1 MDSMDPWN
9 SNFHP
14 LGFEIQPSKV
24 WGRLRL
30 LCPCQ
35 GAKMKRE
42 PKDFAM
48 LMEVRAC
55 CFLPFWAGLRSS
67 LKKVHI
73 EQIEP
78 VGRFRTFL
86 VNTDTTIMQ
95 KGPLADSKSYIPS
108 ALFHLFLAT
117 FSDEI
122 CHPPVIVEPPT
133 TRPLRPQ
140 RWMACSGHSP
150 LSVGLPAKKSFWRP
164 KGWRLLKP
172 SPVSPTWSSIL
183 YQFQNVRIN
192 LSNPKSKWLKSRVP
206 KVKTDLVWSFLGGSF
221 VDQRNAPDIPRQP
234 TLTALRWP
242 GKGLD
247 LGEFRPQ
254 FSIHFQTRIV
264 SSNFGGTFWKILKN
278 FD

>member
-1 MDSMDPWN
+1 MDHWN

-14 LGFEIQPSKV
+14 LEFEIQPSKV

-30 LCPCQ
+30 LCPKD
-35 GAKMKRE
+35 AKEQKWSVNPKTWQCWWRCE
-42 PKDFAM
+42 PVFSAV
-48 LMEVRAC
+48 LSRAQIITE
-55 CFLPFWAGLRSS
+55 
-67 LKKVHI
+67 KVHI

-108 ALFHLFLAT
+108 ASFHLFLAT
-117 FSDEI
+117 FSDEL

-133 TRPLRPQ
+133 TGPLRPQ

-150 LSVGLPAKKSFWRP
+150 LSVGLPAKKSFWGP

-221 VDQRNAPDIPRQP
+221 VNQRNAPDIPRQP

-247 LGEFRPQ
+247 LGEFLPQ